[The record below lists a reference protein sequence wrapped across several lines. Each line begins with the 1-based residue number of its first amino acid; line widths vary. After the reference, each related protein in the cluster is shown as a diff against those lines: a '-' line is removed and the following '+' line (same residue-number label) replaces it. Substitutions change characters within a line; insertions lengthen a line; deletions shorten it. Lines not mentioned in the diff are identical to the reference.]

1 MQNEKAEEVTNR
13 LYEAALNRQKKI
25 KEDDVIRKEA
35 LQLKDCTFVPKVKKS
50 KYLKQKARISRFG
63 EKDMAFLQTQSAAA
77 LQNKLKKA
85 QELQQSRPQL
95 ISQERKV
102 IRPVKYANKDD
113 HVNGNQNGDEKSQK
127 PSGVGESPHKDNGI
141 PQEQSG
147 KKNNPNPDQQT
158 TKGSLVNNRQQSVN
172 LRLSTD
178 KIRLQKELM
187 ATGATPKAINQN
199 PILLDDELRKQED
212 QFYNNLYQSGQVK

>member
-85 QELQQSRPQL
+85 QEL
-95 ISQERKV
+95 
-102 IRPVKYANKDD
+102 
-113 HVNGNQNGDEKSQK
+113 
-127 PSGVGESPHKDNGI
+127 
-141 PQEQSG
+141 
-147 KKNNPNPDQQT
+147 
-158 TKGSLVNNRQQSVN
+158 
-172 LRLSTD
+172 
-178 KIRLQKELM
+178 
-187 ATGATPKAINQN
+187 
-199 PILLDDELRKQED
+199 
-212 QFYNNLYQSGQVK
+212 